1 MYNLE
6 VYNKLQGF
14 NMWMFVS
21 FVLGLVAAVLV
32 YVLFLNK
39 KAEAKEEGIVKFCRD
54 FLNFDFLTLELL
66 AKVAYV
72 ALTVT
77 CVLGSFGFLYLGNVQ
92 GFFGSL
98 IVAPIL
104 LRIVFEGTILVLK
117 LVGNRNE
124 IKKKLKYK
132 NKNKFKHS

>member
-39 KAEAKEEGIVKFCRD
+39 KPEAKEEGIVKFCRD

-77 CVLGSFGFLYLGNVQ
+77 CVLGAFGFLYLGSIQ

-117 LVGNRNE
+117 LVENTNE
-124 IKKKLKYK
+124 IKKKLK
-132 NKNKFKHS
+132 